1 MIKLSLKQSPLYLAI
16 SITMLVTFFVCRILL
31 MPAVI
36 HLYCAQLG
44 VGYLNAVLGLPLKC
58 KLGTS
63 SFYALNLYWFSLMIR
78 GAVRVYQKR
87 KSSAAAAVNKTD

>member
-1 MIKLSLKQSPLYLAI
+1 MIKLSLKQSPLYLVI
-16 SITMLVTFFVCRILL
+16 SITMLVTFFACRILL

-36 HLYCAQLG
+36 HLYCVQLG
-44 VGYLNAVLGLPLKC
+44 VGYLNAVLRLPLKC

-78 GAVRVYQKR
+78 GAVRVYR
-87 KSSAAAAVNKTD
+87 KKMGAASSAVSKTD